1 MSPFTPNVSPAQR
14 AAFGKEEQRS
24 ERMMNFLEPKTRRK
38 RYEACDELPCV
49 SEKDALPA
57 DHVPPNRRP
66 VGRISGKTGLLAG
79 GAYAP

>member
-1 MSPFTPNVSPAQR
+1 
-14 AAFGKEEQRS
+14 
-24 ERMMNFLEPKTRRK
+24 MMNFLETKTRRK

-57 DHVPPNRRP
+57 DHVPPNRSP
-66 VGRISGKTGLLAG
+66 VGGISGKTGLLAG